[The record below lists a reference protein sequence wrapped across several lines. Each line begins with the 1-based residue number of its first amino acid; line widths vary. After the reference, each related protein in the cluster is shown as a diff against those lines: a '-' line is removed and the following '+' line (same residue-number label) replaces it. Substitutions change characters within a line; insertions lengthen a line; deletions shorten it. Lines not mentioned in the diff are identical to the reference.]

1 MRRVGNNYKND
12 EEEERSGGTVMRT
25 RKKCV
30 EVDTVMRTRKKCV
43 EVIQLRER

>member
-30 EVDTVMRTRKKCV
+30 EVK
-43 EVIQLRER
+43 QLRERRISA